1 MVLWAIK
8 LDRLNF
14 LGGSQSRIFNTSF
27 THLPK
32 ARFKDGGRSRILT
45 MNMHSRYSK
54 GSNFL
59 S

>member
-1 MVLWAIK
+1 MGLWSIK

-14 LGGSQSRIFNTSF
+14 LGGESIPIFNTSF

>member
-14 LGGSQSRIFNTSF
+14 LGGSQSQTFNTSF

-32 ARFKDGGRSRILT
+32 THFKDGSRSRVLI
-45 MNMHSRYSK
+45 MSMRSGYSK